1 MSAGQLSDPHPDEV
15 RHADEVPHA
24 DKVRHADKV
33 PHAGKP
39 HTDLAPFAFL
49 IGRWQGV
56 GVGGYPTIEDFRYR
70 QEVTFAPLGPKP
82 VLAYSSRS
90 WLLNDDGTPGRAA
103 AAETGWWRPQ
113 PDGAVEVLLAHP
125 TGITE
130 VYVGTV
136 DGSRIEIATDLVART
151 SSAKEVS
158 AGRRLYGLVGDE
170 LMYAMDMAAVGQPLT
185 PHLSARLRRVE
196 DAVAAP

>member
-1 MSAGQLSDPHPDEV
+1 MSAGQLSDPHADEV

-33 PHAGKP
+33 PHADKP
-39 HTDLAPFAFL
+39 HADLAPLAFL

-56 GVGGYPTIEDFRYR
+56 GVGGYPTIEDFRYG

-113 PDGAVEVLLAHP
+113 PDGAIEVSLAHP
-125 TGITE
+125 DGYAELWEGTMTGAK
-130 VYVGTV
+130 
-136 DGSRIEIATDLVART
+136 IELRTDAVVRPV
-151 SSAKEVS
+151 SSAVEYT
-158 AGRRLYGLVGDE
+158 GGHRLYGNVESDLLWTFDRATTDVA
-170 LMYAMDMAAVGQPLT
+170 LQPYLW
-185 PHLSARLRRVE
+185 ARLQRVS
-196 DAVAAP
+196 